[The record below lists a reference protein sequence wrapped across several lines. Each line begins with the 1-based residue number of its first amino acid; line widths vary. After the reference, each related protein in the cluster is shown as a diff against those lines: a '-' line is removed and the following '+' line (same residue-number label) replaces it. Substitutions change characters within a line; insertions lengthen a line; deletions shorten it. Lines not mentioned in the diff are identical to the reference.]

1 MRTGARQGPACVHDP
16 VGFHVNEMCAL
27 GESGADNRIVHEDVP
42 DASTVPSPRSTDNTS
57 AGSKPRA
64 RVASPLM
71 SWLSTV
77 LGKYSPRKPFRNE
90 PTVPTFN
97 TANPITTPLQQRLR
111 CGRRGCEL
119 ADPRHDDLE
128 PGRHVRRLGGRDA
141 DNQDRHTSR
150 GQRSGS
156 TETLTEGCARMHTQR
171 LPIDPEQVIACADH
185 AMRSGEFV
193 DDPDVGTDEYRAV
206 ARHTAGATAV
216 VIVLTRASDRRSQPV
231 LHAVSVILH
240 QGSDGVWSRPGPDGL
255 LGATRWADEARTR
268 AARSWPGWGV
278 VVSPSQGG
286 HAPGTADAV
295 PETGL
300 SWITGVASKAVTK
313 IRVQSTLGAA
323 VAEPNPDTGAF
334 VAFLEAPWREEVQA
348 VATLED
354 GSEIDVMNQPP
365 DLYE

>member
-1 MRTGARQGPACVHDP
+1 
-16 VGFHVNEMCAL
+16 MCAL
-27 GESGADNRIVHEDVP
+27 GESGADDRIVHEDVP

-77 LGKYSPRKPFRNE
+77 LGKYSPRKPFRNA
-90 PTVPTFN
+90 PTVPMFN
-97 TANPITTPLQQRLR
+97 TANPDHDCAATTPPLWPPRLR
-111 CGRRGCEL
+111 PCRS
-119 ADPRHDDLE
+119 RHDDLE

-141 DNQDRHTSR
+141 DNQDRHAR
-150 GQRSGS
+150 RGGQRSGS

-193 DDPDVGTDEYRAV
+193 DDLDVRPNEYRAV

-240 QGSDGVWSRPGPDGL
+240 QGSDGVWSRPGPEGL

-354 GSEIDVMNQPP
+354 GSE
-365 DLYE
+365 LT